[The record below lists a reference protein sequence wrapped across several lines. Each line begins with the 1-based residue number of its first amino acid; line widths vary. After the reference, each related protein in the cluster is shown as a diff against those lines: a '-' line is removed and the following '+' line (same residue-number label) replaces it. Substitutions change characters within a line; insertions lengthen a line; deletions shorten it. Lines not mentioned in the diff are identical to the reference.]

1 MSELATLAAD
11 ELEAKFAPDV
21 GMVGSSLRHRGEELL
36 GERGGLAAYIERG
49 STFGIPFLH
58 PWANRLGDTRYRA
71 AGRDVEI
78 DPDDPR
84 VRRDPAGLP
93 IHGLLAASP
102 YWEEEHVNGTTL
114 KASLDFGAHPELL
127 SAFPYPHRVE
137 MEVRLTE
144 AALTV
149 TTVVTPTDDRPVPI
163 SFGFHPYLVLP
174 GVPREDWRVTI
185 PAAERLVLDDRLIP
199 TGEQR
204 PVSGIDDQPL
214 RERTFDDGFAAL
226 ARPEFA
232 LAGGGRRIVVRF
244 LEGYPFAQVYAP
256 PDYDT
261 VCFEPMTAPADALR
275 SGRGL
280 QVAEPGTSYRA
291 AFSITIEEEDQ

>member
-1 MSELATLAAD
+1 MTELATLAAG
-11 ELEAKFAPDV
+11 ELEATFAPRA
-21 GMVGSSLRHRGEELL
+21 GMVGTSLRHRGEELL

-71 AGRDVEI
+71 AGHDVDI
-78 DPDDPR
+78 DPADPH

-102 YWEEEHVNGTTL
+102 HWEEQHRDGTSLRT
-114 KASLDFGAHPELL
+114 ALDFGAHPELM
-127 SAFPYPHRVE
+127 SAFPFPHRVE
-137 MEVRLTE
+137 MEARLSEST
-144 AALTV
+144 LTV
-149 TTVVTPTDDRPVPI
+149 TTTVTPTGDRAVSI

-174 GVPREDWRVTI
+174 GVPREEWRVTI

-204 PVSGIDDQPL
+204 PVSGVDDQPL
-214 RERTFDDGFAAL
+214 RERTFDDGFAEL
-226 ARPEFA
+226 SRPEFA
-232 LAGGGRRIVVRF
+232 LAGGGRRIVVR
-244 LEGYPFAQVYAP
+244 LIEGYPFAQVYAP
-256 PDYDT
+256 PDYET
-261 VCFEPMTAPADALR
+261 VCFEPMTAPTDALR

-280 QVAEPGTSYRA
+280 QLAAPGDSYKA
-291 AFSITIEEEDQ
+291 AFSITIDEEEE

>member
-1 MSELATLAAD
+1 MSEELVTLAAG
-11 ELEAKFAPDV
+11 ELEATFVPGA
-21 GMVGSSLRHRGEELL
+21 GMVGTSLRHRGAELL
-36 GERGGLAAYIERG
+36 GERGGLAAYTERG

-71 AGRDVEI
+71 AGHEVNI
-78 DPDDPR
+78 DPGDPHA
-84 VRRDPAGLP
+84 RRDPAGLP

-102 YWEEEHVNGTTL
+102 YWDEEHRDATSLQAT
-114 KASLDFGAHPELL
+114 LDFGDHAELL
-127 SAFPYPHRVE
+127 AAFPFPHRVS
-137 MEVRLTE
+137 MEVRLSDS
-144 AALTV
+144 ALSV
-149 TTVVTPTDDRPVPI
+149 TTTVTPTSDRSVPI

-174 GVPREDWRVTI
+174 GVPRADWRVTV

-204 PVSGIDDQPL
+204 PVSAIEDQPL
-214 RERTFDDGFAAL
+214 RDRTFDDGFAEL

-244 LEGYPFAQVYAP
+244 LEGYSFAQVYAP

-280 QVAEPGTSYRA
+280 QLAEPGDSYRA
-291 AFSITIEEEDQ
+291 AFSIEVEEE